1 MDERKMDP
9 EMKLNA
15 GLNEEPVQEEGV
27 QEEGPEREG
36 LSLEESFVRLDEMI
50 EKLQD
55 QDTSLEEAFRVYQ
68 EGMALVKSCSGKIDL
83 VEKKVMVLNEEGE
96 MDEL

>member
-50 EKLQD
+50 ENCRTRIPPWRRL
-55 QDTSLEEAFRVYQ
+55 SVCIRRAWPW
-68 EGMALVKSCSGKIDL
+68 
-83 VEKKVMVLNEEGE
+83 
-96 MDEL
+96 